1 MAEQLDVQKLR
12 KLFTLATQ
20 TSNEHEARTAA
31 VLFCKLLN
39 STDSFDQLMK
49 LFSTAINK
57 KPTRYEQ
64 FIRDQRKARV
74 EYDYRARTVRR

>member
-1 MAEQLDVQKLR
+1 MAGQADVQKLQ
-12 KLFTLATQ
+12 KLFALAIQ

-49 LFSTAINK
+49 AFSTVIDK

-64 FIRDQRKARV
+64 FIRDQKRARV
-74 EYDYRARTVRR
+74 DYDYRARTMR

>member
-1 MAEQLDVQKLR
+1 MPKDLDVQKLK

-31 VLFCKLLN
+31 VLFCKLLD
-39 STDSFDQLMK
+39 STDSFDALIK
-49 LFSTAINK
+49 CFSTVVNK

-64 FIRDQRKARV
+64 FIREQRRARV
-74 EYDYRARTVRR
+74 EYDYRAKTVR